1 MACGISQQSAVQEQR
16 GAISVGSKVTITGST
31 AGPPCHFRPYPG
43 MWHLETQQKNWPLLF
58 GYVFPSGGKTVKFN
72 PTAET
77 LKGLEKHLGQILH
90 RIWKSTAL

>member
-1 MACGISQQSAVQEQR
+1 
-16 GAISVGSKVTITGST
+16 
-31 AGPPCHFRPYPG
+31 

-77 LKGLEKHLGQILH
+77 LKGLEKQLGQILH
-90 RIWKSTAL
+90 GIWKSTAL